1 MDPSEFILPLA
12 GIGLIVL
19 LVWLTGGARL
29 YPISRAAANEALL
42 AEGLTASRI
51 VVSRDGATGL
61 AWIEDLRRAA
71 LIRRMGRDISV
82 TLLEQDDIG
91 RMDMAANDLAMT
103 LRFRSMGQSPAR
115 ILLQDEDE
123 MEHWRRVLMPHAEP
137 KVDGAR

>member
-1 MDPSEFILPLA
+1 MDPTEFILPLA

-61 AWIEDLRRAA
+61 AWMEDLRRAA
-71 LIRRMGRDISV
+71 LIRRMGRDIGV

-91 RMDMAANDLAMT
+91 RMDMAA
-103 LRFRSMGQSPAR
+103 SPSG
-115 ILLQDEDE
+115 
-123 MEHWRRVLMPHAEP
+123 RRMSSVRKP
-137 KVDGAR
+137 